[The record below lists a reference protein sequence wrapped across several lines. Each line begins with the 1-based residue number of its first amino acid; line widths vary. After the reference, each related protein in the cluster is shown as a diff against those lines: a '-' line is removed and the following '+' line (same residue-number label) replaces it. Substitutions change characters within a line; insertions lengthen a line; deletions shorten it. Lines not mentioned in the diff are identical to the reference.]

1 MISNYFN
8 SQKYKDSIE
17 RINRAFSYKIKD
29 FSEVP
34 IILQTNS
41 YWMTGHSPE
50 EIPNDIY
57 DNPKSMLDFQ
67 IKGIVNHIQKVDD
80 DYIPYLMPW
89 YGVGVV
95 PNLFGSDIKFFKA
108 NDPEIFKA
116 NDPACTSY
124 GIKELEDIRKL
135 MIPDF
140 TSNKLSKKVLD
151 TISFFKRNSSIP
163 VGITDMQSTL
173 DCAALIVGYEKLFYW
188 MKDNPGEIN
197 YLFEVITHTLIDWVK
212 VQKHYTGEKINSANG
227 LINVKPPYG
236 IGVWFSDDDAVILS
250 PDLYKKFIVE
260 KYRELFG
267 AFGSGMI
274 HWCGN
279 ANHQIENFLNI
290 EPIRAIHNYILG
302 NVDSVIPLQKE
313 LGKKKICLVIG
324 DIIPVEDELEDYLRQ
339 IKDKLNPQGLVLQ
352 FTISPKL
359 GIKKGQYVETK
370 RDVIKSAQRILKFF
384 RGQGEIY

>member
-1 MISNYFN
+1 MISDYFN
-8 SQKYKDSIE
+8 SQKYRDSVE

-41 YWMTGHSPE
+41 YWLTGHSPE
-50 EIPNDIY
+50 EIPNDIF

-67 IKGIVNHIQKVDD
+67 VKGIVEHIQKVDD

-89 YGVGVV
+89 HGVGVI
-95 PNLFGSDIKFFKA
+95 PHLFGCDIKFFKT
-108 NDPEIFKA
+108 D
-116 NDPACTSY
+116 DPACTSY
-124 GIKELEDIRKL
+124 GVKELEDMRKL

-140 TSNKLSKKVLD
+140 KSNELSKKVLD
-151 TISFFKRNSSIP
+151 TIRFFRESSSIP

-173 DCAALIVGYEKLFYW
+173 DCAALISGYEKLFYW
-188 MKDNPGEIN
+188 MKDNPEDIN
-197 YLFEVITHTLIDWVK
+197 YLFEVITDTLIEWVK
-212 VQKHYTGEKINSANG
+212 IQKQYNGEKMDFANG
-227 LINVKPPYG
+227 LINVKTPDG
-236 IGVWFSDDDAVILS
+236 IGIWFSDDDAVILS
-250 PDLYKKFIVE
+250 PDLYKKFVVE
-260 KYRELFG
+260 KYRKLFG
-267 AFGSGMI
+267 AFGGGMI

-290 EPIRAIHNYILG
+290 KPIRAVHNYILG
-302 NVDSVIPLQKE
+302 NVDSVVPLQKE
-313 LGKKKICLVIG
+313 LKRKKVCLVIG

-359 GIKKGQYVETK
+359 GIKNGKYTVTE
-370 RDVIKSAQRILKFF
+370 RDVMKSAQRILKFF
-384 RGQGEIY
+384 RG